1 MKTYIK
7 SLIFLFTITIISCED
22 VVDIEVPTG
31 QTRLVIEAS
40 LDWEKGT
47 AGNEQQIKLST
58 STPYFGNVSS
68 TEVTGAS
75 VTVVNENTS
84 EIFNF
89 TDENDGTYT
98 TTTFVPIAGDTYSLE
113 VIYNGQTYTASET
126 LMTVSDINSVTQ
138 SIEGG
143 FDDEL
148 LELNLYFDD
157 PVDEENYYL
166 IRYYETG
173 DLFASLEDVSDEFTN
188 GNEIHDFWE
197 KEDDEDNN
205 EQPFLPGDVVD
216 VSLYGISEQY
226 YNYIRLLIEQYDG
239 GGNPFSST
247 AAEIRGNCIN
257 PNNPSNYAF
266 GYFRVTQVV
275 RETYTFQ

>member
-1 MKTYIK
+1 MKPYINFV
-7 SLIFLFTITIISCED
+7 LILILIPFSSCED
-22 VVDIEVPTG
+22 VIEVDVPTG

-47 AGNEQQIKLST
+47 SGNEQEIKLST
-58 STPYFGNVSS
+58 STPFFSDN
-68 TEVTGAS
+68 TNTAVTGAS
-75 VTVVNENTS
+75 VAVINENTN
-84 EIFNF
+84 ETFVF
-89 TDENDGTYT
+89 ADENDGTYT
-98 TTTFVPIAGDTYSLE
+98 VNTFAPIAGDTYRLE
-113 VIYNGQTYTASET
+113 VVYNGQTYTARET
-126 LMTVSDINSVTQ
+126 LTTVSNINSVSQ

-157 PVDEENYYL
+157 PADEEDYYL

-173 DLFASLEDVSDEFTN
+173 DLFASFEDVSDEFTN

-197 KEDDEDNN
+197 KQDDEDNN
-205 EQPFLPGDVVD
+205 EQPFEPGDVVD

-226 YNYIRLLIEQYDG
+226 YNYMRLLIEQYDSG
-239 GGNPFSST
+239 GDPFSST

-257 PNNPSNYAF
+257 SSNPDNYAF
-266 GYFRVTQVV
+266 GYFRVTQVIK
-275 RETYTFQ
+275 ETYTFQ